1 MIREDLRGRRVAIV
15 ADFLINPG
23 SPFYASV
30 GRQPGP
36 VYDVLIEDGWGL
48 MKAPPHVLNENAAR
62 SAVATTA
69 GDAVDYLR
77 HGYAVVIVAADGLN
91 QGGVWLDAFADAF
104 RDLKAT
110 MPKTVTID
118 LGQTPCTAASIR
130 AMLNEA
136 ASTEAATN

>member
-1 MIREDLRGRRVAIV
+1 MIREDQRGRRVAIV
-15 ADFLINPG
+15 ADFLINPN

-48 MKAPPHVLNENAAR
+48 MKAPPHVLNERAAR
-62 SAVATTA
+62 SAVATAA

-77 HGYAVVIVAADGLN
+77 HGYAVVIVAAEGLS
-91 QGGVWLDAFADAF
+91 QGGVWLDAFADSF
-104 RDLKAT
+104 RELKAA
-110 MPKTVTID
+110 MPKIVMIG

-130 AMLNEA
+130 LMLNEA
-136 ASTEAATN
+136 ASNEAVSD